1 MRLFKFGGILK
12 EEIILKEKI
21 KLVEKE
27 IETLTDKLETL
38 NKALKEIEDIKQ
50 NLKGIKLF
58 LGREYPEFK
67 NKFPEIMQKIYKKP
81 K

>member
-1 MRLFKFGGILK
+1 MRLFKVGGILK

-21 KLVEKE
+21 KLIERE

-50 NLKGIKLF
+50 ELKGIKLF
-58 LGREYPEFK
+58 LGREYPDFK
-67 NKFPEIMQKIYKKP
+67 NKFPEIMQKIYKKT
-81 K
+81 